1 MLNFIGKYDVK
12 LDAKGRVFVPS
23 SYRKLL
29 SDKDKERMVLR
40 RDPGNDCLMLYPVD
54 VWEDIV
60 GQLKASLDE
69 WNPED
74 RMLLMQFVSDAEWL
88 DIDSQGRIL
97 ITKRHLQS
105 IAADGSEM
113 LFVGM
118 LDRIAIWSKARYEQS
133 LRADVSFSSLLKERM
148 MKK

>member
-40 RDPGNDCLMLYPVD
+40 RDPGTDCLVLYPVD